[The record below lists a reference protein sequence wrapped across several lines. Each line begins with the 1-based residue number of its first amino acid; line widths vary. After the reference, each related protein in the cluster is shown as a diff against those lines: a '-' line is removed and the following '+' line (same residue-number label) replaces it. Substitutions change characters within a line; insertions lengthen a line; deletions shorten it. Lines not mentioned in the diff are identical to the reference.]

1 MIDNEYE
8 DIEFDGENK
17 IFVLQQNAKQGIYD
31 IDGSMILP
39 IQYENI
45 IFAGN
50 YLNAEKDGKL
60 LVFDTAGVLQ
70 NDDSYKS
77 IEKVANGKYS
87 ITENR
92 ENQYGVMDNNKIPV
106 IENQYSNITYAFAKY
121 FIVSKN
127 GKSGVADTNG
137 NIIIP
142 IEKDSIQNIKGTN
155 ILQVIDS
162 NTKTTEIYNQNMEKV
177 LTQTDARIYIKGNYI
192 EIQSANE
199 ISYMDF
205 DGNKKDAKDIFTN
218 NKIFAKEKDGKWG
231 YVDKDG
237 NTVVDFKYDMAIDIN
252 EYGYGAIKLNGK
264 WGDIDSNGTI
274 VKEPTYEIQD
284 YSPNFIGEYYE
295 VSNLYEISY
304 FSNEI

>member
-1 MIDNEYE
+1 M
-8 DIEFDGENK
+8 
-17 IFVLQQNAKQGIYD
+17 
-31 IDGSMILP
+31 
-39 IQYENI
+39 
-45 IFAGN
+45 
-50 YLNAEKDGKL
+50 
-60 LVFDTAGVLQ
+60 
-70 NDDSYKS
+70 
-77 IEKVANGKYS
+77 
-87 ITENR
+87 
-92 ENQYGVMDNNKIPV
+92 
-106 IENQYSNITYAFAKY
+106 
-121 FIVSKN
+121 
-127 GKSGVADTNG
+127 ADTNG

-199 ISYMDF
+199 IAYMDF